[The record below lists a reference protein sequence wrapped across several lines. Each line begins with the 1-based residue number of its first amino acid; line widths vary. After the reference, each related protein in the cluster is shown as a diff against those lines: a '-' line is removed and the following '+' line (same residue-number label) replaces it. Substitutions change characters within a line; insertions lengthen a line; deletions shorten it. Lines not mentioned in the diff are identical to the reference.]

1 MALLGME
8 HEDGLEY
15 YNTTSAICDS
25 TVGTL
30 TMSLVKHGKI
40 VQLNYELPSN
50 NTVPKDDWTPKAYI
64 KPQFR
69 PYANV
74 NVAVVSGNGTVLGWC
89 QLTNGGLLRFYQ
101 NITATPQQFQGSI
114 TYITS

>member
-1 MALLGME
+1 MALLGMK

-15 YNTTSAICDS
+15 YNTTSDICDS

-30 TMSLVKHGKI
+30 TMSLVKHGKV
-40 VQLNYELPSN
+40 VQLNYDLPSN
-50 NTVPKDDWTPKAYI
+50 NTVPKNDWTPKATL
-64 KPQFR
+64 KTKFR

-74 NVAVVSGNGTVLGWC
+74 NAAVTSGNGTVLGWC
-89 QLTNGGLLRFYQ
+89 QLTNAGLLRFYQ
-101 NITATPQQFQGSI
+101 NISTDPQQFQGSI